1 MGYLCDSRLV
11 LTKITVLFNVRT
23 TLHDFYMITLAEL
36 QSCCCLYCVGS
47 YTDQDVTLSMPED
60 DELALD
66 VEDLLSF
73 SYQVAKG
80 MSFLASKNVS

>member
-1 MGYLCDSRLV
+1 
-11 LTKITVLFNVRT
+11 
-23 TLHDFYMITLAEL
+23 MITLAPL
-36 QSCCCLYCVGS
+36 KGCWCLCCAGS
-47 YTDQDVTLSMPED
+47 YTDQDVTLSMSED